1 MIPALTASVMRLFK
15 LSYIVIFL
23 QILSGPLAA
32 ADGYTAEVEKWRS
45 QRLARLTAPDG
56 WLTLIGLY
64 WLKPGDNSLG
74 SAADNDIVLST
85 APAKL
90 GTVTWM
96 PDGKVSVKL
105 QPDSSALI
113 DGKAEVASVLTDDS
127 DGKPS
132 VISFGT
138 SSVYLI
144 SRADRKGLRVK
155 DSAAAARTGFLGLDY
170 FPIDPAWRIEANW
183 VPFDPPREIRI
194 TSIVGTTEKEKSPG
208 KAVFDREGKTFEL
221 IPVQESP
228 DSLFFIFSDGT
239 SGKETYGAARF
250 LYSDLPK
257 DGKVVLDFNRAVNPP
272 CAFTPFATC
281 PLPPKENRL
290 TVRVTA
296 GEKNYRGESA
306 H

>member
-1 MIPALTASVMRLFK
+1 MRLFK

-23 QILSGPLAA
+23 QTLSGPLAA

-56 WLTLIGLY
+56 WLSLIGLY
-64 WLKPGDNSLG
+64 WLKPGDNSIG
-74 SAADNDIVLST
+74 SAADNDFVLST

-113 DGKAEVASVLTDDS
+113 DGKAEVAAVLTDDS

-170 FPIDPAWRIEANW
+170 FPIDPAWRIEAKW
-183 VPFDPPREIRI
+183 VPFEPPREIRI
-194 TSIVGTTEKEKSPG
+194 ASIVGTTEKEKSPG
-208 KAVFDREGKTFEL
+208 KAVFDREGRTFEL